1 MVKGK
6 DIALVFEIK
15 ALNDELEELVPV
27 KVILGEYQDNVFRD
41 SKSNRTFRHIEK
53 VRNGKYG
60 YGMRNI
66 YVSDDSSNVKEDLDA
81 YLQQHQQFRYY
92 RYKKKPNVIFT
103 SVPGEEM
110 AIYNDLDSLANHKNV
125 GNMKPS
131 DIETEIKKTVRGQD
145 EAIKTIVTTLW
156 MNMKFPEMPKNNML
170 VIGQNDSG
178 KKTIFK
184 ELARILNVPLIIF
197 PVNRL
202 FLDGDVDTILER
214 IYNVGEGDID
224 KLNRAIVILDGIDK
238 FVFNDAVDADLAE
251 RSQSDLAN
259 VIEGVQKTVDLSELG
274 ISIDIDTTRT
284 IFVGMGSFTAPHK
297 YTDGVGFQSNLQTG
311 TMDKLEDYYGKLRQF
326 GMTKKLVGAFPV
338 IVELNKLTKDVVKD
352 ILLNSGESE
361 LINVCNKLKKMCVN
375 LLNIE
380 QVADYISEYVI
391 KQNLS
396 IGEIPRVTNVIFSN
410 IFYEI
415 ANSSIGYAELFIGPN
430 IFDDYNDYKLT
441 ILRNKTKA
449 RVHSRKTKE

>member
-15 ALNDELEELVPV
+15 SLNDELEELVPV

-66 YVSDDSSNVKEDLDA
+66 YVSDESSNVKEDLDA

-92 RYKKKPNVIFT
+92 RYKNKPNVIFT
-103 SVPGEEM
+103 SVPGEEV

-202 FLDGDVDTILER
+202 FLDVDVDTILER
-214 IYNVGEGDID
+214 IYDVGEGDVD

-238 FVFNDAVDADLAE
+238 FVFNNVVDADLAE

-297 YTDGVGFQSNLQTG
+297 YTNGVGFQSNLQTG

-361 LINVCNKLKKMCVN
+361 LINVCNKLKKMSVN